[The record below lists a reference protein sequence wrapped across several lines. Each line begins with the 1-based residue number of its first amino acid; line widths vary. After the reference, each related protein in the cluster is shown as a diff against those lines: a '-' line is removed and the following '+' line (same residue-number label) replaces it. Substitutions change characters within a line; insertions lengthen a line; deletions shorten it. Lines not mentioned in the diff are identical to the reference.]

1 MGVGENIRAAHDT
14 ARIERQLKRIT
25 SATPDRRIMLVQGLR
40 ERFVPALVP
49 KFLPQVT
56 QLLTDD
62 NPAVRHQV
70 VLLLTHLFRQHPDD
84 FDAVIGPL
92 VGQIQD
98 SRMENRRDS
107 LELLGT
113 ITKQKPQTILPHLV
127 KLVKRL
133 DDPTPG
139 VQKPLTELLVDLGR
153 RSPAAVT
160 AQLMKLLD
168 PRRPQL
174 CRNGLEMLTAISSQ
188 KPKGLA
194 RAAPRLVKLLG
205 SKNRSIRE
213 SARKLLAT
221 AGQAGA
227 TSVPKLLLRALTG
240 RKVRS
245 ELRLQSIQ
253 LAQQLAEHDPTPFV
267 PAVRQLA
274 RDLEHRRWEI
284 REQAALLLGTIGRNE
299 MKLVKEGIPALAQAL
314 NDDDDMVRTAAVR
327 AMEQLKISSLD
338 YTELQKASEA
348 LESAKFVLRSV
359 SNLGIEVGQADKLVG
374 DAKRSYNQ
382 GQYQHCIDYA
392 VRAEKIASRA
402 EKESEKA
409 GAALTRAENILQSVE
424 HRGVAVGKA
433 EKLLAQAEKL
443 LARHS
448 YKKARERAE
457 EAAEVAQRQEDVARP
472 DIVLKAQLEQQL
484 QPDAWNNFPVQL
496 ENLGSAV
503 ARTISLGFS
512 ASFAVRGPTML
523 DTLEAGKT
531 QELALE
537 LHPKGLG
544 LQPLGLDIEFHSL
557 EGEFFHTHRQ
567 EILFVGEET
576 EFEPRELFVSEVDAP
591 VVPDK
596 TVVTRQYYV
605 ECDNC
610 GTRVPSDFRICGKCG
625 KRLRERTD
633 RSQGYHCLG
642 CNSPLSLNQKFCGSC
657 GNAAPTKPEA
667 PTNCSHCNIALNPE
681 QKFCGGCGAPVILT

>member
-1 MGVGENIRAAHDT
+1 
-14 ARIERQLKRIT
+14 
-25 SATPDRRIMLVQGLR
+25 
-40 ERFVPALVP
+40 
-49 KFLPQVT
+49 
-56 QLLTDD
+56 
-62 NPAVRHQV
+62 
-70 VLLLTHLFRQHPDD
+70 
-84 FDAVIGPL
+84 
-92 VGQIQD
+92 
-98 SRMENRRDS
+98 MENRRDS
-107 LELLGT
+107 LRLLGT
-113 ITKQKPQTILPHLV
+113 ITKQKPRMVLPHLA
-127 KLVKRL
+127 KLANRL

-139 VQKPLTELLVDLGR
+139 VQEPLTELLVELGR

-160 AQLMKLLD
+160 TQLVKLLN
-168 PRRPQL
+168 PRRPQV
-174 CRNGLEMLTAISSQ
+174 CRNGLKMLTAISAH

-205 SKNRSIRE
+205 SKDRQIQE
-213 SARKLLAT
+213 SATKLLAT

-240 RKVRS
+240 RKVNS
-245 ELRLQSIQ
+245 ELRLQSIR
-253 LAQQLAEHDPTPFV
+253 LALQLAESDPTPFV
-267 PAVRQLA
+267 PAVKQLA

-284 REQAALLLGTIGRNE
+284 REQAALLLGTMGRNE

-314 NDDDDMVRTAAVR
+314 NDDDDLVRTAAVR
-327 AMEQLKISSLD
+327 AMEQLKVSSLD

-359 SNLGIEVGQADKLVG
+359 SNLGIEVEQADKLVS

-402 EKESEKA
+402 EKEREKT
-409 GAALTRAENILQSVE
+409 GAALTRAENILQSID
-424 HRGVAVGKA
+424 HKGVAVSEA
-433 EKLLAQAEKL
+433 ENLLAQAEKL
-443 LARHS
+443 LARHH
-448 YKKARERAE
+448 YKEARERAE
-457 EAAEVAQRQEDVARP
+457 EAIEIAQRQEDDARP
-472 DIVLKAQLEQQL
+472 DVVLRAQLEQQL
-484 QPDAWNNFPVQL
+484 QPDTWNNFPVQL
-496 ENLGSAV
+496 ENSGDAV
-503 ARTISLGFS
+503 ARTITLGFS
-512 ASFAVRGPTML
+512 AVFAVRGPTML

-537 LHPKGLG
+537 LHPKGQG
-544 LQPLGLDIEFHSL
+544 MQPLGLDIEFHSL
-557 EGEFFHTHRQ
+557 EGEFFHTHQQ

-657 GNAAPTKPEA
+657 GNAAPAKPEA
-667 PTNCSHCNIALNPE
+667 PTNCSHCNTALNPE

>member
-1 MGVGENIRAAHDT
+1 MGIGEDIRTAHE
-14 ARIERQLKRIT
+14 ASRIERQLKRIT
-25 SATPDRRIMLVQGLR
+25 SATPDRRIMLVQSLR

-62 NPAVRHQV
+62 NSAVRHQA
-70 VLLLTHLFRQHPDD
+70 VLLLTYLFKQHPDD
-84 FDAVIGPL
+84 FGVAIGPL

-107 LELLGT
+107 LKLLGK
-113 ITKQKPQTILPHLV
+113 IAKQKPRTVQPHLA
-127 KLVKRL
+127 KLVNRL

-139 VQKPLTELLVDLGR
+139 VQKPLTELLVDLGC

-160 AQLMKLLD
+160 TQLIKLLD
-168 PRRPQL
+168 PRRPQV
-174 CRNGLEMLTAISSQ
+174 CRNGLEMLTAISAQ

-194 RAAPRLVKLLG
+194 RAVPRLVKLLG
-205 SKNRSIRE
+205 SKDRQIQK
-213 SARKLLAT
+213 SARKLLTT
-221 AGQAGA
+221 AGQAGV

-240 RKVRS
+240 RKVNS
-245 ELRLQSIQ
+245 ELRLQSIR
-253 LAQQLAEHDPTPFV
+253 LAQQLAEHNPTPFV
-267 PAVRQLA
+267 PAVKQLA

-299 MKLVKEGIPALAQAL
+299 MKLVREGIPALAQAL
-314 NDDDDMVRTAAVR
+314 NDDDDLVRTAAVR
-327 AMEQLKISSLD
+327 AMEKIKVSSLD

-359 SNLGIEVGQADKLVG
+359 SNLGIEVEQADKFVG
-374 DAKRSYNQ
+374 DAKRSYNR

-392 VRAEKIASRA
+392 VRAEKMASRA

-409 GAALTRAENILQSVE
+409 GAALTRAENTLQNID
-424 HRGVAVGKA
+424 HKGVAVGEA

-443 LARHS
+443 LARHR
-448 YKKARERAE
+448 YKEAREQAE
-457 EAAEVAQRQEDVARP
+457 EAVEVAQRQEDAARP
-472 DIVLKAQLEQQL
+472 DIVLRAQLEKQL

-496 ENLGSAV
+496 ENLGDAV
-503 ARTISLGFS
+503 ARTITLGFS

-523 DTLEAGKT
+523 DTLEVGKT
-531 QELALE
+531 QVLALE
-537 LHPKGLG
+537 LHPNGQGL
-544 LQPLGLDIEFHSL
+544 LPLGLDIEFHSL
-557 EGEFFHTHRQ
+557 EGEYFHTHRQ
-567 EILFVGEET
+567 ETLFVGEET

-657 GNAAPTKPEA
+657 GNAAPAKPEA
-667 PTNCSHCNIALNPE
+667 PTICSHCNAALNPE
-681 QKFCGGCGAPVILT
+681 QKFCGGCGAPVILI